1 MELLRQYDL
10 IVTFLEKFQE
20 TLFEMFS
27 LNTLY
32 TLYQII
38 YDRTIIDYQCL
49 IKYSLGLNKQRTYL
63 ILLLDRLST
72 IFANK
77 LLLKNP
83 TEYNFVLDVYNC
95 FEHA

>member
-1 MELLRQYDL
+1 MELLRQYES
-10 IVTFLEKFQE
+10 IVTFLEKSQE

-32 TLYQII
+32 ILYQII
-38 YDRTIIDYQCL
+38 YDRIIIDYQCL

-63 ILLLDRLST
+63 ILLLDCLST

-77 LLLKNP
+77 LQLKIS
-83 TEYNFVLDVYNC
+83 TGYNFVLDIYSC

>member
-10 IVTFLEKFQE
+10 IVTFLEKSQE

-32 TLYQII
+32 TLYNII

-49 IKYSLGLNKQRTYL
+49 IKHSLDLNKQRAYL
-63 ILLLDRLST
+63 ILLLDRFST
-72 IFANK
+72 ILANK
-77 LLLKNP
+77 L
-83 TEYNFVLDVYNC
+83 
-95 FEHA
+95 H

>member
-10 IVTFLEKFQE
+10 IVTFLKKFFFQE

-49 IKYSLGLNKQRTYL
+49 IKYPLSLNKQRTYL
-63 ILLLDRLST
+63 ILLIDRLNT
-72 IFANK
+72 I
-77 LLLKNP
+77 LLKNF
-83 TEYNFVLDVYNC
+83 T
-95 FEHA
+95 

>member
-1 MELLRQYDL
+1 MEPLRQYDL
-10 IVTFLEKFQE
+10 IVTFLEKSQE

-32 TLYQII
+32 TLYQTI
-38 YDRTIIDYQCL
+38 YDRTMIDYQSL
-49 IKYSLGLNKQRTYL
+49 IKYPLGLNKQRTYL

-77 LLLKNP
+77 LHLK
-83 TEYNFVLDVYNC
+83 TFTGYNFVLDIYKC

>member
-10 IVTFLEKFQE
+10 TVTFLEKSQE

-38 YDRTIIDYQCL
+38 YDRTVIDYQCL

-63 ILLLDRLST
+63 ILLLNRLST
-72 IFANK
+72 TFANN
-77 LLLKNP
+77 LHLKTP
-83 TEYNFVLDVYNC
+83 TGHNFVLDIYSC
-95 FEHA
+95 F

>member
-10 IVTFLEKFQE
+10 IVTFLEKSQE

-77 LLLKNP
+77 LHLK
-83 TEYNFVLDVYNC
+83 TFIGYNFVLDIYSR
-95 FEHA
+95 F

>member
-1 MELLRQYDL
+1 
-10 IVTFLEKFQE
+10 
-20 TLFEMFS
+20 MFS
-27 LNTLY
+27 LITLY

-49 IKYSLGLNKQRTYL
+49 IKYPLSLNKQRTYL

-77 LLLKNP
+77 LHLKTP
-83 TEYNFVLDVYNC
+83 TGYNFVLDVYNC

>member
-1 MELLRQYDL
+1 
-10 IVTFLEKFQE
+10 
-20 TLFEMFS
+20 MFS

-72 IFANK
+72 IFANN
-77 LLLKNP
+77 LYLK
-83 TEYNFVLDVYNC
+83 TFTGHNFVLDIYSG
-95 FEHA
+95 F

>member
-77 LLLKNP
+77 LHLKNS
-83 TEYNFVLDVYNC
+83 TGYNFVLYVHNC

>member
-1 MELLRQYDL
+1 MEFLRQYDL
-10 IVTFLEKFQE
+10 IVTFLENSQE

-49 IKYSLGLNKQRTYL
+49 IKYSLGLNKHQTYL
-63 ILLLDRLST
+63 ILLLDYLST

-77 LLLKNP
+77 HHSK
-83 TEYNFVLDVYNC
+83 TFTGYNFVLDVYNC

>member
-10 IVTFLEKFQE
+10 IVTFLEKSQE
-20 TLFEMFS
+20 TLLEMFP
-27 LNTLY
+27 LYTLY

-49 IKYSLGLNKQRTYL
+49 IKYSLGLNKQRAYL

-77 LLLKNP
+77 LHLKIP
-83 TEYNFVLDVYNC
+83 TGYNFVLDVYNC

>member
-1 MELLRQYDL
+1 
-10 IVTFLEKFQE
+10 
-20 TLFEMFS
+20 MFS

-32 TLYQII
+32 PLYQII

-77 LLLKNP
+77 LHSK
-83 TEYNFVLDVYNC
+83 TSTGYNFVLDIYSC

>member
-1 MELLRQYDL
+1 
-10 IVTFLEKFQE
+10 
-20 TLFEMFS
+20 MFS

-32 TLYQII
+32 ILYQII

-49 IKYSLGLNKQRTYL
+49 IKYSLGLNKHQTYL

-72 IFANK
+72 IFADK
-77 LLLKNP
+77 LLLKTP
-83 TEYNFVLDVYNC
+83 TGYNSDLDVYNC

>member
-10 IVTFLEKFQE
+10 IVTFLEKSQE

-49 IKYSLGLNKQRTYL
+49 IKYSLRLNKQRTYL

-77 LLLKNP
+77 LHLKTP
-83 TEYNFVLDVYNC
+83 TGYNFVLDVYNR

>member
-1 MELLRQYDL
+1 MEFLRQYDL
-10 IVTFLEKFQE
+10 IVTFLEKSQE

-38 YDRTIIDYQCL
+38 YDRTLIDYQCL
-49 IKYSLGLNKQRTYL
+49 IKYPLGLNKQRTYL

-72 IFANK
+72 TFANN
-77 LLLKNP
+77 LQLK
-83 TEYNFVLDVYNC
+83 TLIGHNFVLDIYSR
-95 FEHA
+95 F

>member
-27 LNTLY
+27 LSTLY

-49 IKYSLGLNKQRTYL
+49 IKYSLGLNKQRIYL

-77 LLLKNP
+77 LHLKNS
-83 TEYNFVLDVYNC
+83 TGYNFVLEVYNC

>member
-1 MELLRQYDL
+1 MELLMQYDL

-32 TLYQII
+32 PLYQII

-77 LLLKNP
+77 LHLK
-83 TEYNFVLDVYNC
+83 TFTGYNFVLDVYNC